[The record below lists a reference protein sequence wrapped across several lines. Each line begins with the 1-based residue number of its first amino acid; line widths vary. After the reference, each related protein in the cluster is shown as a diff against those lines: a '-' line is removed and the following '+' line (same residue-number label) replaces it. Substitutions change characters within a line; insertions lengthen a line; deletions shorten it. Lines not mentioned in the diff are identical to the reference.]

1 MPKRTDYDRRSAAAS
16 IISRHPRE
24 SVAAFIGGSA
34 IVMICANA
42 LFMQPGPH
50 PAPILARSSA
60 PPPRMVT
67 VAAPL
72 SPAPI
77 LQPARFEPVQAA
89 VLPPARP
96 QAAMPVARPV
106 AKPKMAAAP
115 EPARQDPI
123 AQLLAPTKRI
133 TTVQRIL
140 TAYGYGQIKPTGVL
154 DNATEDAIRKFETS
168 RKMPV
173 TGQVSEPLVRA
184 LAAMSGQHIE

>member
-1 MPKRTDYDRRSAAAS
+1 VPKRIDHDRRAAAAS

-24 SVAAFIGGSA
+24 SVAVFIGGSA
-34 IVMICANA
+34 VVMICANA

-60 PPPRMVT
+60 PAPRVAPL
-67 VAAPL
+67 AAPL

-77 LQPARFEPVQAA
+77 LQPARFEPVPAT

-96 QAAMPVARPV
+96 QAAPA
-106 AKPKMAAAP
+106 AKPKLAAAP

-133 TTVQRIL
+133 TSVQRIL
-140 TAYGYGQIKPTGVL
+140 TAYGYGQMKPTGVL

-184 LAAMSGQHIE
+184 LSAMSGQHIE

>member
-1 MPKRTDYDRRSAAAS
+1 M
-16 IISRHPRE
+16 
-24 SVAAFIGGSA
+24 FIGGSA
-34 IVMICANA
+34 VVMICANA

-96 QAAMPVARPV
+96 QAAGPAS
-106 AKPKMAAAP
+106 KPKLAAVP

-123 AQLLAPTKRI
+123 AQLLSPTKRI
-133 TTVQRIL
+133 TTIQRIL
-140 TAYGYGQIKPTGVL
+140 TAYGYGQIKMTGVL
-154 DNATEDAIRKFETS
+154 DAATEDAIRKFETS
-168 RKMPV
+168 RKMAV
-173 TGQVSEPLVRA
+173 TGQVSDQLARA
-184 LAAMSGQHIE
+184 LSAMSGQPID

>member
-1 MPKRTDYDRRSAAAS
+1 MPRRTDDRRAVAAS

-24 SVAAFIGGSA
+24 SVAVFIGGSA

-50 PAPILARSSA
+50 PAPLLARSSI
-60 PPPRMVT
+60 PPPRT
-67 VAAPL
+67 ATISAPL

-77 LQPARFEPVQAA
+77 LQPARFEPAPAA
-89 VLPPARP
+89 VLPPTRP
-96 QAAMPVARPV
+96 AAAPPA
-106 AKPKMAAAP
+106 AKPKLAAAP

-123 AQLLAPTKRI
+123 AQLLAPAKRI
-133 TTVQRIL
+133 TSVQRIL
-140 TAYGYGQIKPTGVL
+140 TAYGYGQMKPTGVL

-173 TGQVSEPLVRA
+173 TGQVSDQLVRA
-184 LAAMSGQHIE
+184 LSALSGQQID

>member
-1 MPKRTDYDRRSAAAS
+1 MPRRIDHDRRAVAAS

-24 SVAAFIGGSA
+24 SVAVFIGGSA
-34 IVMICANA
+34 VVMICANA

-60 PPPRMVT
+60 PPSRLST
-67 VAAPL
+67 VSGPL

-77 LQPARFEPVQAA
+77 AQPARFEPVQAA

-96 QAAMPVARPV
+96 QAAGPVS
-106 AKPKMAAAP
+106 KPKLAAAP

-123 AQLLAPTKRI
+123 AQLLTPTKRI
-133 TTVQRIL
+133 TTVQRVL
-140 TAYGYGQIKPTGVL
+140 AAYGYGQIKPTGVL

-168 RKMPV
+168 RKMAV
-173 TGQVSEPLVRA
+173 TGQISDQLVRA
-184 LAAMSGQHIE
+184 LSAMSGQPIE

>member
-1 MPKRTDYDRRSAAAS
+1 MPRRIDYDRRTAAAT
-16 IISRHPRE
+16 ILSRHPRE
-24 SVAAFIGGSA
+24 SVAVFIGGSA

-60 PPPRMVT
+60 PPPRMAT
-67 VAAPL
+67 VAPPL

-77 LQPARFEPVQAA
+77 LQPARFEPVQPA

-96 QAAMPVARPV
+96 QAVATT
-106 AKPKMAAAP
+106 AKPKLAAAP

-133 TTVQRIL
+133 TAVQRIL

-154 DNATEDAIRKFETS
+154 DNATEDAIRKFETG
-168 RKMPV
+168 RRMPV
-173 TGQVSEPLVRA
+173 TGQVSDQLVRA
-184 LAAMSGQHIE
+184 LSALSGQQID